1 MVQRFISKR
10 ALRLAAVVVASG
22 AFALPVAAQAPE
34 LAMLAG
40 LQKGAWTL
48 RIRDA
53 AAGVPQR
60 ICVRDGRE
68 LIQIQHRQPPCRSF
82 VVNDQPDQVTV
93 QYTCAGNG
101 YGRTSI
107 RREGSG
113 LLQVHSQGI
122 HNGAPF
128 AFSGEARFAGKC

>member
-1 MVQRFISKR
+1 MIERFTIT
-10 ALRLAAVVVASG
+10 AGLRLVAALAASCII
-22 AFALPVAAQAPE
+22 ALPVAAQAPE

-48 RIRDA
+48 RVRDGGA
-53 AAGVPQR
+53 QQR

-82 VVNDQPDQVTV
+82 VVSDQPDQVIV

-113 LLQVHSQGI
+113 LLQVQSQGI

-128 AFSGEARFAGKC
+128 SFSGEARFAGKC